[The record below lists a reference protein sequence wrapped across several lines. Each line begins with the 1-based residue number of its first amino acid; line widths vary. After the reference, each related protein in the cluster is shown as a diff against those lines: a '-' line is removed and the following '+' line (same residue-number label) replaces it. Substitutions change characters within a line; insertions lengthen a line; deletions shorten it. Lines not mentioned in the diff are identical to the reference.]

1 MTDNNSNTPLAETQ
15 SIDPNTIVSG
25 SDAAAEPVP
34 LEPDNAPID
43 RPGDR
48 ATSDPALT
56 SASAAARLELPAP
69 EPAAQAPSDDFST
82 NTEDAASEAAVEVE
96 PKPDQADDTGEK
108 DPMLAGKKSRA
119 DIAVALMNKSSS
131 FFHTLG
137 KEPYAMIWK
146 QDHYEVWSIHSKE
159 FELWI
164 RYLYYQHT
172 QSAMKKSDLL
182 TAIQEAE
189 ASALFAG
196 PEMEVWLRIAKHEGA
211 FYIDIGNANW
221 EQIEITPDSWRVISL
236 EKSPVRFRRPKGMRS
251 LPHPEPDGDLKRIG
265 SLLNL
270 RNDGDL
276 CLILSWMVGAMHPTG
291 PYPILIIQGE
301 QGTGKSFLTKCIR
314 SLLDPSTVPNRT
326 LPRTE
331 RDLAISAEAAR
342 ILCYDNVSGIKDAMS
357 DAFCRIATGGGF
369 GTRTLYTDKSEELFN
384 STRPMIFNGISDL
397 VVKHDFADRA
407 LVVTLQPIPAENR
420 RSESDIRINWEAIRP
435 SAFGALCNAVV
446 EALRNHEN
454 VQLDRSPRMADF
466 AKWLVAAEPALPW
479 GQGHF
484 MTEYEKNRFE
494 LIEVAIESDPI
505 SLSVMEMMNRLEGN
519 EWKGTPTKLLK
530 ALASYAPDGT
540 NKKGWP
546 QAPNIFTNRLR
557 RSQTILRAK
566 GVDVE
571 HSKSGNRSI
580 TLKMRSQGA

>member
-1 MTDNNSNTPLAETQ
+1 MTRA
-15 SIDPNTIVSG
+15 
-25 SDAAAEPVP
+25 DAPVDVPGEVAAEPEPAPV
-34 LEPDNAPID
+34 EPDNAPSD
-43 RPGDR
+43 DLAAQEAWKAGLEAELAMSRPDPFDPNPESQDF
-48 ATSDPALT
+48 SD
-56 SASAAARLELPAP
+56 AAAPDAKDTVVETTTEAAP
-69 EPAAQAPSDDFST
+69 QPIQDGD
-82 NTEDAASEAAVEVE
+82 ASE
-96 PKPDQADDTGEK
+96 Q

-119 DIAVALMNKSSS
+119 DIAVALMNKSAT
-131 FFHTLG
+131 FFHTPG

-146 QDHYEVWSIHSKE
+146 GDHFEVWSVHSKD

-172 QSAMKKSDLL
+172 QSAMKKPDLA

-189 ASALFAG
+189 ANALFVG
-196 PEMEVWLRIAKHEGA
+196 PEMEVGLRIAQHEGV
-211 FYIDIGNANW
+211 FYLDIGNALW
-221 EQIEITPDSWRVISL
+221 EQVEITPDDWRVISL
-236 EKSPVRFRRPKGMRS
+236 KDSPVRFRRPKGMRP
-251 LPHPEPDGDLKRIG
+251 LPYPERNGDLRHIG
-265 SLLNL
+265 TLFNL
-270 RNDGDL
+270 RDEADL
-276 CLILSWMVGAMHPTG
+276 CLILSWMVGAMHPKG

-331 RDLAISAEAAR
+331 RDLAISAEACR
-342 ILCYDNVSGIKDAMS
+342 VLCYDNVSGIKDTLS

-397 VVKHDFADRA
+397 VVKHDFADRS
-407 LVVTLQPIPAENR
+407 LVVTLQPIKASHR
-420 RSESDIRINWEAIRP
+420 RSESDIRRHWRAIRP
-435 SAFGALCNAVV
+435 SALGALCDTIVA
-446 EALRNHEN
+446 ALSNHDQ
-454 VQLDRSPRMADF
+454 VHLDRSPRMADF
-466 AKWLVAAEPALPW
+466 AKWVVAAEPALPW
-479 GQGHF
+479 EQGRF
-484 MTEYEKNRFE
+484 MEEYEKNRFE

-505 SLSVMEMMNRLEGN
+505 SLSVMEMMNRLDGAK
-519 EWKGTPTKLLK
+519 EWTGTPTNLLK
-530 ALASYAPDGT
+530 ALAGYVPNNGA

-557 RSQTILRAK
+557 RVQTFLRAK

-580 TLKMRSQGA
+580 TLKMRSQGAQG